1 MNDTSTSTKM
11 TVDSWMESLARLL
24 AHQMGGKVEDLK
36 IYKVEKAKD
45 KTA

>member
-1 MNDTSTSTKM
+1 MNDTSTSTKI
-11 TVDSWMESLARLL
+11 TAESWMESLARLL
-24 AHQMGGKVEDLK
+24 AHQLGGTVQDLK